1 MKSQIG
7 IEADCPLLTGG
18 PRRIAGWTKSCWKFT
33 KISRCLPKSGRGA
46 KILLPHLSH
55 LYFRESVL
63 KTTSTVLCGILVAGI
78 CSLAFCGNQTQSSP
92 STTVL
97 THEPYCLARPGWS
110 RKGWFWQSVSRK
122 EQLWNSCGR
131 TLVFRTRVSV
141 GEPPSHPNPTPCLLL
156 FGHCHCHCFCLTGRG
171 PFQSVFPIIVAI
183 QTVIKLLAHFHLYT
197 AYKPS
202 CTTTIYRGSSCFNRF
217 SIPIYPPRRDFSIG
231 QKHLFCHNFWV
242 EN

>member
-18 PRRIAGWTKSCWKFT
+18 PRRIAARTKSE
-33 KISRCLPKSGRGA
+33 RGA

-78 CSLAFCGNQTQSSP
+78 CSLAFCGNQTQTSP

-141 GEPPSHPNPTPCLLL
+141 GETPSHPNPTPSLLL
-156 FGHCHCHCFCLTGRG
+156 FGHCHCHCFCLSLCLTGRG
-171 PFQSVFPIIVAI
+171 PFQSVFPILGCDDI
-183 QTVIKLLAHFHLYT
+183 
-197 AYKPS
+197 
-202 CTTTIYRGSSCFNRF
+202 
-217 SIPIYPPRRDFSIG
+217 
-231 QKHLFCHNFWV
+231 
-242 EN
+242 